1 MSTKLWGCVDMGY
14 FVNKLMVG
22 FQYDIEGRIYTFKK
36 KEGDFYVFTDCVCD
50 DFSGEWFENDDGE
63 ESYFFKNE
71 IMYIKL
77 FNCCNRQP
85 LKKIGKDKVFP
96 RN

>member
-1 MSTKLWGCVDMGY
+1 MGY

-22 FQYDIEGRIYTFKK
+22 FQYDIEGKIYTFKK
-36 KEGDFYVFTDCVCD
+36 KDGDFYVFTDCVRD
-50 DFSGEWFENDDGE
+50 DFSGEWLEDDENS
-63 ESYFFKNE
+63 ESCFLKSE

-77 FNCCNRQP
+77 FKSFGNQK

>member
-1 MSTKLWGCVDMGY
+1 MGY

-22 FQYDIEGRIYTFKK
+22 CQYDIEGRIYTFKEK
-36 KEGDFYVFTDCVCD
+36 NGDFYVFNDCVRD
-50 DFSGEWFENDDGE
+50 DFSGEWLETDE
-63 ESYFFKNE
+63 KESFFLKKE

-77 FNCCNRQP
+77 FNCSNRQR